1 MTQFDLLEFAHK
13 AALYFLPFLF
23 ALSFHE
29 YAHGFVAKMKGDR
42 TAELMGRLN
51 LNPLTHMD
59 PIGTF
64 LLPMSAIAFGTPF
77 FGWAKPVPVNPR
89 NLSRPTEDMF
99 WIALAG
105 PLSNLLLAAVGWVA
119 VVVFVAFAGIP
130 YQGGVV
136 FEVMQIF
143 IVINLFLA
151 FFNLI
156 PLHPLDGGKVISRFI
171 PSSWDRQLETFA
183 PYAPFVLIVLFI
195 SGGFW
200 IIAKP
205 VFGLYSLLINSAVF
219 VGATLGGV

>member
-1 MTQFDLLEFAHK
+1 MQQFDLLEFASK
-13 AALYFLPFLF
+13 VALYFLPFLF

-29 YAHGFVAKMKGDR
+29 FAHGFVAKLKGDR

-64 LLPMSAIAFGTPF
+64 MLPMAAIAFGTPF

-89 NLSRPTEDMF
+89 NLRSPREDMF
-99 WIALAG
+99 WIAFAG
-105 PLSNLLLAAVGWVA
+105 PLSNLLLAAVGWLA
-119 VVVFVAFAGIP
+119 VVVFVLS
-130 YQGGVV
+130 QGYPEPGSGV
-136 FEVMQIF
+136 FEVLKVF
-143 IVINLFLA
+143 IIINLFLA

-156 PLHPLDGGKVISRFI
+156 PLHPLDGGKVIARFI
-171 PSSWDRQLETFA
+171 PSSWDEKLEQFS

-200 IIAKP
+200 LFAGP
-205 VFGLYSLLINSAVF
+205 VLNLGSLLIYSAVLT
-219 VGATLGGV
+219 GAALGG